1 MTLFASTT
9 VDALNTEIDDLI
21 EQILADDRSTCPECD
36 GLHLDP
42 FVDVNPARIP
52 RRDARSRDL
61 VDRFLDRQ
69 DTVLL
74 PTTQLRIACPNPAVA
89 ENTARL
95 LRALGAPER
104 AIYLGGY

>member
-21 EQILADDRSTCPECD
+21 EQILADEDLCPEC
-36 GLHLDP
+36 GGFHPYP
-42 FVDVNPARIP
+42 FVDINPARIP
-52 RRDARSRDL
+52 HTDARARDR
-61 VDRFLDRQ
+61 VTQFLDRQ
-69 DTVLL
+69 DTTVL
-74 PTTQLRIACPNPAVA
+74 PTNRLRIACETPAVA

-95 LRALGAPER
+95 LRALGAPEQ